1 MPHRPHG
8 LEALGNPDERI
19 RNKRSH
25 LVNSHLDT
33 LLVPLLPIVSCMRSL
48 ISAPAGVHGGHVD
61 PVQLQLEPTRP
72 RQHVQGGLG
81 HVRVRVLAT
90 LAHSPKLTFHG
101 GDVDDELP
109 RTW

>member
-1 MPHRPHG
+1 M
-8 LEALGNPDERI
+8 
-19 RNKRSH
+19 
-25 LVNSHLDT
+25 NSHLDT

-48 ISAPAGVHGGHVD
+48 ISAPASVHGGHVD

-72 RQHVQGGLG
+72 RQHVQGGLC